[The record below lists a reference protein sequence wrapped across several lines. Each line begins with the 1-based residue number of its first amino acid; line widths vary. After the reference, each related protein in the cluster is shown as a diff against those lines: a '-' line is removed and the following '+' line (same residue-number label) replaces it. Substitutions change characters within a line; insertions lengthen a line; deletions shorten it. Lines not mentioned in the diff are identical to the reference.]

1 MTIFAQKESAIRI
14 VKKILIALAFIV
26 AMAPVAAYVALQ
38 VPAMQTWAA
47 GRAARV
53 LSARLDTDVSIGK
66 VYYLFFNK
74 LILKDVHVMYTP
86 QDTLISCKKLSVSIS
101 AGDLI
106 RSSRLTLNKVHL
118 YDGVFNLV
126 SETDSTTN
134 LARVF
139 KLGKNEPKD
148 TTTPPFSFFAG
159 ELKLDNFRFT
169 LQNPF
174 PGIKTKEGIINF
186 TDLSLSNINAH
197 IRGIEVIEDTL
208 VADIRNITFNER
220 SGFRME
226 EVKGSLRLSAKEAR
240 VDNLLARDRYSVL
253 QANRF
258 SLYYERP
265 ADFAKF
271 TERVRMEADFNNSYL
286 NFSTLARL
294 APALARNRLGMHISG
309 LVSGTVSNL
318 RSDNL
323 KITSESGLTYLDLKA
338 KISGLPKA
346 AETMAFV
353 DITYCTTTTSDLAY
367 IISSLNSSRPIKFL
381 TQLSPFV
388 KYNFKGRLAG
398 LLDDFVA
405 NGKLQ
410 TNIGEMYM
418 DVLLRENTQKG
429 GLHLEGNLT
438 ADKFN
443 VGTLINNK
451 TLGEVSFNSN
461 MTALLRDT
469 KRGGSEFYIDSITV
483 KQLEFRDY
491 SYSNIQATGSYVGEK
506 FDGKIICH
514 DPNLDFLFQGVFGMS
529 SKSDSYY
536 DFYADIMFAD
546 LAKLNLD
553 KRDSVSLVSLRTTA
567 NFTQKLNGEILGNI
581 QVRGLDY
588 TNSNGEFPI
597 GDIFINSASS
607 REMYDVTLR
616 SQFAD
621 MRYRGSHFL
630 TRFADR
636 IAMAAAFRHLPLL
649 RNESS
654 KDEENYGKENY
665 SFTLNLN
672 DTRAVSQLLLPGFFI
687 SQGSSVKINIDQ
699 NQKMTAGFSA
709 GVVGYL
715 KNYATSIKMTGES
728 AERGI
733 DLKFNS
739 EKVRFAGLDLENTVL
754 DLFAKDDRI
763 EMKASFSNKTKL
775 RNSLSFSSSAEI
787 SRNPAGKG
795 PLFNITINPSE
806 LYFNDSK
813 WNFAKSSF
821 AVSDS
826 LFDIKSV
833 RIYNNNQSLEATGRV
848 SPDQRD
854 SLKVR
859 LTNLDIS
866 PLNYFNKKDFG
877 IAGNF
882 TGLAILTRLYSD
894 PRIIMNL
901 RGSNVRANKTDVGEL
916 ELFSEWD
923 NREERFNILAE
934 NTISGENPA
943 KISGTYTP
951 RSNYLDLKAH
961 LDKFA
966 VSYFEPFLNDIVN
979 NSSGTISGNLSLKGT
994 TDKLVLSGE
1003 PGRLNDVGFTVL
1015 FTKVPYT
1022 LNGPYVIEDGELK
1035 VLNAILKD
1043 RTGNTGRVT
1052 GGLGFKYFKTI
1063 TLNTRV
1069 DFTNLECINTAEK
1082 DNPNFYGKAFGTGS
1096 ISITGPLQKILMD
1109 ISVTT
1114 NRNTSIHIPLPT
1126 TSEASRTNLLSFKEP
1141 PKPVE
1146 NEYYNEL
1153 GYIVPQKA
1161 EKPKLTTE
1169 LDVKLKTRVN
1179 TDAEMLIEIDK
1190 SVGDVIRSFGNG
1202 LVNIEVNPSK
1212 EIFSVHGDYIIDRG
1226 SYTFVLQGIFKRDF
1240 DILQGGNLNFNG
1252 DILKTN
1258 LNLTAV
1264 YNTKAAV
1271 NTLIADTSSV
1281 SNRRNVEC
1289 SIAMLGELLNPR
1301 LSFGIEIPDID
1312 PATKARVDAALN
1324 TEDKVIKQVMSLLVS
1339 GSFIPDIQSSI
1350 VNNST
1355 ILYSNATEVLSNQ
1368 INNIFNQLEIP
1379 LDFSFNYQPGQ
1390 NGRDIFDAA
1399 VSAQLFDNRVIVNG
1413 NIGSAKYL
1421 NQGSDVVG
1429 DVDVEVKLDE
1439 KGRFRAKAFSHSA
1452 DQYSN
1457 YLDNSQRS
1465 GLGLVYQEEFSSF
1478 RELLNSIFM
1487 SRRKRE
1493 RLEAERLEKAKKM
1506 QEKADS
1512 LPAQSKSR

>member
-1 MTIFAQKESAIRI
+1 MTIFAQKEYAIRI

-47 GRAARV
+47 GRAAKI
-53 LSARLDTDVSIGK
+53 LSGRLETEVSIGK

-74 LILKDVHVMYTP
+74 LILKDVHVMYSP
-86 QDTLISCKKLSVSIS
+86 KDTLISCKKLSISIS
-101 AGDLI
+101 SGDLI
-106 RSSRLTLNKVHL
+106 RSSRLTVNKAHL

-126 SETDSTTN
+126 SEKGNTTN

-139 KLGKNEPKD
+139 KLGKKDPND

-186 TDLSLSNINAH
+186 TDLSLSEINAH
-197 IRGIEVIEDTL
+197 VRGIEVIEDTL

-220 SGFRME
+220 SGFRIE
-226 EVKGSLRLSAKEAR
+226 ELKGSLRLSAKEAR
-240 VDNLLARDRYSVL
+240 IDNLLARDRHSVL

-258 SLYYERP
+258 SLFYERP
-265 ADFAKF
+265 SDFAKF
-271 TERVRMEADFNNSYL
+271 TDKVIMEADFNNSYL
-286 NFSTLARL
+286 NFATLARL
-294 APALARNRLGMHISG
+294 APALSRNRLGMYITG
-309 LVSGTVSNL
+309 KVSGRVSNL

-338 KISGLPKA
+338 RISGLPKPE
-346 AETMAFV
+346 ETMAFV
-353 DITYCTTTTSDLAY
+353 DISYCTTTTSDLAY
-367 IISSLNSSRPIKFL
+367 IISSLNSSRPIRFL
-381 TQLSPFV
+381 TQLSPLV

-410 TNIGEMYM
+410 TNIGDMYM
-418 DVLLRENTQKG
+418 DVLLRENSQKG

-443 VGTLINNK
+443 VGNLINNK
-451 TLGEVSFNSN
+451 NLGEVSFNSN
-461 MTALLRDT
+461 MTALLRDE

-483 KQLEFRDY
+483 KQLEFREY

-514 DPNLDFLFQGVFGMS
+514 DPNLDFLFQGIFGMS
-529 SKSDSYY
+529 SKTDSYY
-536 DFYADIMFAD
+536 DFYADIMYAD
-546 LAKLNLD
+546 LAKLKID
-553 KRDSVSLVSLRTTA
+553 KRDSVSLISMRTTA

-597 GDIFINSASS
+597 GDISISSASS

-621 MRYRGSHFL
+621 MKYRGSHFL

-649 RNESS
+649 RTETGA
-654 KDEENYGKENY
+654 DTEDYGKENY

-687 SQGSSVKINIDQ
+687 SQGSSIKINIDQ
-699 NQKMTAGFSA
+699 NQKMSAGFSA

-715 KNYATSIKMTGES
+715 KNYATNITMSGES

-733 DLKFNS
+733 DLKINS
-739 EKVRFAGLDLENTVL
+739 DKVRLAGLDFENTVL
-754 DLFAKDDRI
+754 DLFAKSDRI
-763 EMKASFSNKTKL
+763 DMNATFSNNTKL
-775 RNSLSFSSSAEI
+775 RNSLSFSSSANI

-795 PLFNITINPSE
+795 PQFNITINPSE
-806 LYFNDSK
+806 LYFNDSR
-813 WNFAKSSF
+813 WNFAKAAIS
-821 AVSDS
+821 VSDS

-833 RIYNNNQSLEATGRV
+833 RIFNNNQSLEANGRV
-848 SPDQRD
+848 SPDDGD

-882 TGLAILTRLYSD
+882 TGLATLSKLYSSD
-894 PRIIMNL
+894 PRIILNL
-901 RGSNVRANKTDVGEL
+901 KGYNVKANKTDVGEL
-916 ELFSEWD
+916 DLFSEWD

-934 NTISGENPA
+934 NKISGNNPA

-951 RSNYLDLKAH
+951 RSNYLNLKAD

-966 VSYFEPFLNDIVN
+966 ISYFEPFLNDIVN
-979 NSSGTISGNLSLKGT
+979 NSSGTISGKLNLKGT

-1003 PGRLNDVGFTVL
+1003 PGMLNDVGFTVL

-1022 LNGPYVIEDGELK
+1022 LNGPYVIEDGELR
-1035 VLNAILKD
+1035 VLNATLKD
-1043 RTGNTGRVT
+1043 RAGNTGRVS

-1114 NRNTSIHIPLPT
+1114 NRNTAIHIPLPT
-1126 TSEASRTNLLSFKEP
+1126 TSEASRTNLLSFKAP
-1141 PKPVE
+1141 PKPVT

-1161 EKPKLTTE
+1161 DKPKLTTE

-1240 DILQGGNLNFNG
+1240 EILQGGNLNFNG

-1429 DVDVEVKLDE
+1429 DVDVEIKLDE

-1487 SRRKRE
+1487 SRKKRE
-1493 RLEAERLEKAKKM
+1493 RIEAGRRGVAKKM

-1512 LPAQSKSR
+1512 LPAQSK